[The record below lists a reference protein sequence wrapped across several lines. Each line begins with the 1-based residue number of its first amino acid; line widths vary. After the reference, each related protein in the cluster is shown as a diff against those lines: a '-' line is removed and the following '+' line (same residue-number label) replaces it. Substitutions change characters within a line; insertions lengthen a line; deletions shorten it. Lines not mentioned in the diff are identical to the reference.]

1 MSVLD
6 ALLLAGGVA
15 FMGAVL
21 RELWH
26 LRRDTAGSR
35 YSGLWTGV
43 IALVFVFTGAILV
56 TALLAFRDAS
66 SPRLQHGVYAFLLFR
81 AAFVYVVVVLFR
93 KTLHEAVGR
102 AATEVEAKDREVN
115 VFLDSIIEHIPNMVF
130 VKDAAD
136 LRFVRFNQAGER
148 LLGIPR
154 SELIGK
160 SDRDFFP
167 AEQADFFISKDR
179 EVLAGDA
186 MLDIP
191 REPIQTKGGERILHT
206 RKIPIK
212 DAAGRPLYLLGIS
225 EDVTDELAREAAR
238 RDDEAR
244 LRRETE
250 RARDAALALAKAKS
264 EFLANM
270 SHEIRT
276 PLNGVIGMTSLLVE
290 TPLDPAQREYAET
303 IRRSGDALL
312 GVINSVLDFSKLEAD
327 RVSLESMDFELEPLC
342 ADVLGL
348 FAAETAAKG
357 LEAGLAVAEGLPA
370 WVRTDPVRLR
380 QILTNL
386 VGNAVKFTAAG
397 SVRLAVDG
405 RRKTDGGRWELAF
418 AVSDTGPGIAPEA
431 LGRLFQPFSQADAST
446 TRRFG
451 GTGLG
456 LSITKGLAELLGGSV
471 EVTSAVGRGSTFTAR
486 LPVEPGAPPAV
497 HGETYAPRLASGAF
511 ESRILIAEDNR
522 VNQRVAQAMV
532 VALGF
537 SADVVADGEAAVAAA
552 RTGRYA
558 LVLMDCQMPV
568 MDGYQAAKAVR
579 SLGGDAAR
587 VPIVAVTADA
597 LPGDREK
604 ALAAGMDDYLAKPL
618 RLHDLGAA
626 LERWLGKGASLP
638 VLPERPLP
646 KEESGPLDAG
656 ALASLRRL
664 GDGVVPKDLVRVYL
678 EDAPGRLAELAR
690 AVAAGELE
698 AGWRAAHTLKGS
710 SRTMGGLVLGDRLEA
725 VERSLKG
732 KDLEAARG
740 ALVEVEAEFAA
751 VRAALQNL

>member
-1 MSVLD
+1 VSALD

-21 RELWH
+21 RELWS

-35 YSGLWTGV
+35 YSGLWNGV
-43 IALVFVFTGAILV
+43 IALVVVFTGAILV
-56 TALLAFRDAS
+56 TALLAFQDAAA
-66 SPRLQHGVYAFLLFR
+66 PRLQRGVYAFLLFR
-81 AAFVYVVVVLFR
+81 AAFVYVVVLLFR
-93 KTLHEAVGR
+93 KTLHEAVER

-130 VKDAAD
+130 VKDAVD
-136 LRFVRFNQAGER
+136 LRFVRFNLAGEK

-167 AEQADFFISKDR
+167 PEQSDFFIAKDR

-186 MLDIP
+186 VLDIP
-191 REPIQTKGGERILHT
+191 GEPIQTKGGERILHT

-212 DAAGRPLYLLGIS
+212 DGAGRPLYLLGIS
-225 EDVTDELAREAAR
+225 EDVTDELASETAR

-250 RARDAALALAKAKS
+250 RARDAALALAQAKS

-312 GVINSVLDFSKLEAD
+312 GVINSVLDFSKVEAD
-327 RVSLESMDFELEPLC
+327 RVSLEAVDFELKPLC

-357 LEAGLAVAEGLPA
+357 LETGMSVAEGLPA

-397 SVRLAVDG
+397 RVRLAVEGRCGADG
-405 RRKTDGGRWELAF
+405 LRWELGF
-418 AVSDTGPGIAPEA
+418 SVSDTGQGIAPEA
-431 LGRLFQPFSQADAST
+431 LGRLFQPFTQADAST

-471 EVTSAVGRGSTFTAR
+471 EVTSTVGRGSRFTAR
-486 LPVEPGAPPAV
+486 LPIEAGAPPAV
-497 HGETYAPRLASGAF
+497 HGETAAPRAASGGL
-511 ESRILIAEDNR
+511 ESRILIAEDNL
-522 VNQRVAQAMV
+522 VNQRVAQSMV
-532 VALGF
+532 GALGF
-537 SADVVADGEAAVAAA
+537 TADVVADGEAAVAAA
-552 RTGRYA
+552 RTGRYV

-568 MDGYQAAKAVR
+568 MDGYQAAKAIR
-579 SLGGDAAR
+579 ALGGGAAR

-604 ALAAGMDDYLAKPL
+604 ALAAGMDDYLSKPL
-618 RLHDLGAA
+618 RLHDLGTA
-626 LERWLGKGASLP
+626 LERWLGKGT
-638 VLPERPLP
+638 PLP
-646 KEESGPLDAG
+646 DPVVPEQGEGGAGPLDAG

-664 GDGVVPKDLVRVYL
+664 GDGVVPEDLVRVYL
-678 EDAPGRLAELAR
+678 EDAPARLAELAR

-710 SRTMGGLVLGDRLEA
+710 SRTMGGLVLGDLLEA
-725 VERSLKG
+725 LEQSLKR
-732 KDLEAARG
+732 KDLPGARS
-740 ALVEVEAEFAA
+740 ALEGVEAEFAA
-751 VRAALQNL
+751 VRAALEKL